1 MQVNRFHYNAMYEHV
16 YEAGENS
23 IEYLQELGN
32 AGNTSAVSAFLLWQQ
47 IRPAYAFERF
57 GDGGIAIYDGLRRG
71 QATLAFNTKEI
82 QEFSEKTYTEKE
94 VKSWENEIKTFNF
107 GGDIVKMPVS
117 YIMAFYELSK
127 DPEALE
133 HIKGEGIRIATYTH
147 NGKKISDTGHILTI
161 GDFNK
166 LIGSLTDRQKEV
178 ADSLQKYMATQ
189 GGKWGNYVSVAR
201 FGEELFTNPH
211 YFPINSDGRHLQA
224 NADEHPNAAA
234 LYALLNMSF
243 TKSRKE
249 GANNRIV
256 IYSIFDVFANHMASM
271 AQYNAMALPILDA
284 LKWFN
289 YQQVFIDADGTKH
302 IGDSVRERMDR
313 AYGVPEETRPG
324 KGKSGYAQDFV
335 MNIIKAFNGTEA
347 QGTPYD
353 SLGLKSL
360 HRYNVSQVAYNLR
373 VVVQQPLAITRA
385 GMLIDYTSILKGLK
399 LKPSAIKKNIEEMQ
413 KYSGIA
419 AWKSLGFYDVNVSRG
434 LTHIIKHDSNAI
446 DKISDV
452 GMWGAEKA
460 DLMAWAAIWSAAKAE
475 VTKKQHLTPKS
486 DGFYEAVTKLFED
499 VIYKTQVV
507 DSILTKNEFMRDK
520 GTFARLVGSFMSE
533 PTTNASMLIDAYDK
547 YALDIQ
553 RGMTKQQ
560 AWQKNGK
567 MIGRRLYVYAVG
579 GLLLAAVQ
587 AAADA
592 LRDDDD
598 YEEWYEKWLEAF
610 AGNFVDELMP
620 FNKLPILSDFYDLA
634 KELLSIFG
642 VDTYGNPPQSV
653 FMQWYDSLIKG
664 VEIINDKITSA
675 DTNYTWYGGIY
686 KLLQALSGITGLP
699 MASATRELITA
710 WNNTIGAMA
719 PSLKVKNYEPSDMSQ
734 IRYAY
739 EDGYLTADEAVK
751 EMFSLTYK
759 GYSEENIRSQA
770 KSQIGEWYSNGEI
783 SKQQTVNMLD
793 RYFDMESD
801 EIDAN
806 ISYWDFKN
814 DNPDIDVN
822 IGWFE
827 KYYSDIADSG
837 ISIDEYVDYRNK
849 VKDITGGDKK
859 SKRMKIINSLP
870 ISKSQ
875 KDALYL
881 AEGWSESKLYE
892 APWH

>member
-1 MQVNRFHYNAMYEHV
+1 
-16 YEAGENS
+16 
-23 IEYLQELGN
+23 
-32 AGNTSAVSAFLLWQQ
+32 
-47 IRPAYAFERF
+47 
-57 GDGGIAIYDGLRRG
+57 
-71 QATLAFNTKEI
+71 
-82 QEFSEKTYTEKE
+82 
-94 VKSWENEIKTFNF
+94 
-107 GGDIVKMPVS
+107 
-117 YIMAFYELSK
+117 
-127 DPEALE
+127 
-133 HIKGEGIRIATYTH
+133 
-147 NGKKISDTGHILTI
+147 
-161 GDFNK
+161 
-166 LIGSLTDRQKEV
+166 
-178 ADSLQKYMATQ
+178 
-189 GGKWGNYVSVAR
+189 
-201 FGEELFTNPH
+201 
-211 YFPINSDGRHLQA
+211 
-224 NADEHPNAAA
+224 
-234 LYALLNMSF
+234 
-243 TKSRKE
+243 
-249 GANNRIV
+249 
-256 IYSIFDVFANHMASM
+256 
-271 AQYNAMALPILDA
+271 
-284 LKWFN
+284 
-289 YQQVFIDADGTKH
+289 
-302 IGDSVRERMDR
+302 
-313 AYGVPEETRPG
+313 
-324 KGKSGYAQDFV
+324 
-335 MNIIKAFNGTEA
+335 
-347 QGTPYD
+347 
-353 SLGLKSL
+353 
-360 HRYNVSQVAYNLR
+360 
-373 VVVQQPLAITRA
+373 
-385 GMLIDYTSILKGLK
+385 
-399 LKPSAIKKNIEEMQ
+399 
-413 KYSGIA
+413 
-419 AWKSLGFYDVNVSRG
+419 
-434 LTHIIKHDSNAI
+434 
-446 DKISDV
+446 
-452 GMWGAEKA
+452 
-460 DLMAWAAIWSAAKAE
+460 
-475 VTKKQHLTPKS
+475 
-486 DGFYEAVTKLFED
+486 
-499 VIYKTQVV
+499 
-507 DSILTKNEFMRDK
+507 
-520 GTFARLVGSFMSE
+520 MSE

-560 AWQKNGK
+560 AWQRNGK

-587 AAADA
+587 AVADA

-610 AGNFVDELMP
+610 GGNFVDELMP

-719 PSLKVKNYEPSDMSQ
+719 PSLKVKTYEPSDMSQ

-751 EMFSLTYK
+751 EMFSLTSK

-770 KSQIGEWYSNGEI
+770 KSQIGEWYSNDEI

-849 VKDITGGDKK
+849 VKDITGEDKK